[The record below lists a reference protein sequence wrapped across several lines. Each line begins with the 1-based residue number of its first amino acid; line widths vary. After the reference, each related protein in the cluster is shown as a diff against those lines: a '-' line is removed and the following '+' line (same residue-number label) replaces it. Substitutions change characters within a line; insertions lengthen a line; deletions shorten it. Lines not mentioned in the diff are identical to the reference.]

1 MGFRRYN
8 FVVVGLIFL
17 LVALSMATAWALL
30 AGRVHL
36 AIIFL
41 ILVLLQVFL
50 LYNLLTRSHREIL
63 FFFKALQNDDT
74 SIRYSSNRTS
84 RFMEELNQ
92 HLNGLNTNFQE
103 MKMEHELR
111 EQYFMRILEN
121 LSSGLLVI
129 AKTGHINH
137 INKEALRLF
146 NVPNLSHLKSL
157 SERDPSLYR
166 ALEGLQANSRIE
178 YTLQDKEIS
187 MKKVLGLQCIQINL
201 KGEDVRIVTIQ
212 DLSLEMERK
221 EIDDWIR
228 LIRVMSHEIMNSLA
242 PITSISTTLKEE
254 WSDQGHQE
262 QAHPDPRVSRTL
274 KGLDAI
280 AEQSEGLTT
289 FFESY
294 RVLSR
299 IPDPQMREFPLCTML
314 EKLETLVVH
323 NPENEG
329 IHMNFHCVDPALTL
343 LADEQMITQVM
354 LNLIKNASQALE
366 GMKHPILSVEA
377 EQANAGQCMIR
388 VRDNGPGIAPDF
400 ADEIFLPFFTTRKK
414 GTGVGLSYSRHV
426 MNMHGGSIEFDT
438 RPGKTEFR
446 LLFHS
451 MA

>member
-1 MGFRRYN
+1 M
-8 FVVVGLIFL
+8 ISL
-17 LVALSMATAWALL
+17 LVVISMAATWALL
-30 AGRVHL
+30 SDRVHL
-36 AIIFL
+36 AIVFL
-41 ILVLLQVFL
+41 ILVLIQVFL
-50 LYNLLTRSHREIL
+50 LYSLLTKTHKEIL
-63 FFFKALQNDDT
+63 FFFKALENDDT
-74 SIRYSSNRTS
+74 SFRYSARREN

-92 HLNGLNTNFQE
+92 YLNQLNSSFQE

-146 NVPNLSHLKSL
+146 NVSNLTHLKSL
-157 SERDPSLYR
+157 SGLDHTLYT
-166 ALEGLQANSRIE
+166 ALDGLQPDSRIE
-178 YTLQDKEIS
+178 CTLQDREIGI
-187 MKKVLGLQCIQINL
+187 KKVLGLQCVEIHL

-212 DLSLEMERK
+212 DLSAEMERK

-254 WSDQGHQE
+254 WSDQEHQE
-262 QAHPDPRVSRTL
+262 QDHADPRVSRTL

-299 IPDPQMREFPLCTML
+299 IPDPQIKVFPLCGL
-314 EKLETLVVH
+314 FDKLETLVMH
-323 NPENEG
+323 NPENAG
-329 IHMNFHCVDPALTL
+329 MDINFHCVDTSLKL
-343 LADEQMITQVM
+343 RADEQMITQVM
-354 LNLIKNASQALE
+354 LNLIKNAAQALE
-366 GMKHPILSVEA
+366 GVKNPSLIVEA
-377 EQANAGQCMIR
+377 LQSNDDRIIISVA
-388 VRDNGPGIAPDF
+388 DNGPGISPDI

-426 MNMHGGSIEFDT
+426 MNLNKGKIEFDSQ
-438 RPGKTEFR
+438 PGRTEFR
-446 LLFHS
+446 LLFTLL
-451 MA
+451 